1 MVYRPA
7 RYQPVKSRMI
17 SAEPIDAIS
26 APTHAAMSEKRL
38 NRGACERNQG
48 CILHTSSALR
58 MASTPLHTSLSSPK
72 TPPTVKNRMMDTTPS
87 KVIAPT
93 AIANQW
99 DATGSCSLPYLLRS
113 RMSRAGEPLLQPHLA
128 ITCEEVPH
136 RQQQSQHACGGDRVV
151 EECDVGVGE
160 CSGSQPDWEDPT
172 GIPGPWFELAE
183 WDCDDYQ
190 GVEGE
195 GGEAHE

>member
-93 AIANQW
+93 AIANQPMGR
-99 DATGSCSLPYLLRS
+99 DGKLIEIIVPPCETIHLN
-113 RMSRAGEPLLQPHLA
+113 QPVLTA
-128 ITCEEVPH
+128 
-136 RQQQSQHACGGDRVV
+136 A
-151 EECDVGVGE
+151 
-160 CSGSQPDWEDPT
+160 
-172 GIPGPWFELAE
+172 
-183 WDCDDYQ
+183 
-190 GVEGE
+190 
-195 GGEAHE
+195 

>member
-72 TPPTVKNRMMDTTPS
+72 TPPDGKEQDDGHNPEQGHCSNCDRQPTNGTRWEVNRNHCSSVRNHPS
-87 KVIAPT
+87 KSTCV
-93 AIANQW
+93 
-99 DATGSCSLPYLLRS
+99 DSCIEFPPWMLSRHRAWRLLWRC
-113 RMSRAGEPLLQPHLA
+113 H
-128 ITCEEVPH
+128 I
-136 RQQQSQHACGGDRVV
+136 
-151 EECDVGVGE
+151 
-160 CSGSQPDWEDPT
+160 
-172 GIPGPWFELAE
+172 
-183 WDCDDYQ
+183 
-190 GVEGE
+190 
-195 GGEAHE
+195 